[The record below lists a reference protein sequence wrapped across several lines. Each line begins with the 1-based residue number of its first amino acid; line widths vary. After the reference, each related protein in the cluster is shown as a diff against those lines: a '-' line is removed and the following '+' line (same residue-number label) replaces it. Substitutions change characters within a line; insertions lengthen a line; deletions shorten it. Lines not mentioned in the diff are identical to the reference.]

1 MTRLE
6 VRRTAIRL
14 VALLVPALW
23 LVPSALASAGQIRVL
38 LVMPTESGRLGHQ
51 VAQLEDALRR
61 STGRVVRAKS
71 LADADAVVQ
80 VTTYRRVVNDKGESQ
95 DWWYGQYS
103 LLKHPRQVAGG
114 QRSAERFVLVVMDRE
129 DWQVEPALELLGVTL
144 AKALGLAP
152 SSAKGEPL

>member
-6 VRRTAIRL
+6 VRRTAISL
-14 VALLVPALW
+14 VAVLVATLLLVP
-23 LVPSALASAGQIRVL
+23 SDLASAEQIRVL
-38 LVMPTESGRLGHQ
+38 LVMPSESGRLGRQ

-61 STGRVVRAKS
+61 STGRVVRAES

-80 VTTYRRVVNDKGESQ
+80 VTTYRRLVNEKGESQ

-103 LLKHPRQVAGG
+103 LLKRPRHVAGG
-114 QRSAERFVLVVMDRE
+114 QRSAERFGLVVMDRE
-129 DWQVEPALELLGVTL
+129 DWQVEPALELLGLTL

-152 SSAKGEPL
+152 SPAKGEPL